1 MIDFKN
7 VATAVVISAVV
18 SSGSWLYLAG
28 SASEKLNNLTPVPDK
43 VTALSTRVAILET
56 KAVDVNDFRAELA
69 DIKGLVSNSNFMM
82 GVIQRDFI
90 DLKKK
95 VDGME
100 SSINDLNKIKWYVE
114 QKTPYATPASK
125 GE

>member
-28 SASEKLNNLTPVPDK
+28 SASEKLNNLSPVPDK
-43 VTALSTRVAILET
+43 LQALSTRVTVLET
-56 KAVDVNDFRAELA
+56 KSVDVNDFRAELA
-69 DIKGLVSNSNFMM
+69 DIKGLVSNSNIMM
-82 GVIQRDFI
+82 GVIQRDFT
-90 DLKKK
+90 DMKKK
-95 VDGME
+95 VEGME
-100 SSINDLNKIKWYVE
+100 NSINDLNRIKWYMD
-114 QKTPYATPASK
+114 QKIPYSEKK

>member
-1 MIDFKN
+1 MIDMKN
-7 VATAVVISAVV
+7 VVTAVVISAVV

-28 SASEKLNNLTPVPDK
+28 SASEKLNNLTPVPEK
-43 VTALSTRVAILET
+43 LQALSTRVTVLET

-69 DIKGLVSNSNFMM
+69 DIKGLVSNSNIMM
-82 GVIQRDFI
+82 GVIQRDFSDI
-90 DLKKK
+90 KKK

-100 SSINDLNKIKWYVE
+100 NSINDLNKIKWYVE
-114 QKTPYATPASK
+114 QKIPYSTPNK